1 MMVDEEDTP
10 QEREETE
17 QTGEEATTVNNNEGD
32 CW

>member
-1 MMVDEEDTP
+1 MVDEEDTP

-17 QTGEEATTVNNNEGD
+17 QTGEEATTVNNDNKGD